1 MRLALYQGP
10 SPAGDVAAAFEA
22 VESALS
28 AASAMRADIAVF
40 PEIFLPGYN
49 VPRPEAQPLDGPWV
63 RRLGAAAREAGVAL
77 VIGMAEQAGGVVYN
91 SAVVLGPD
99 GGLLASYRK
108 LQLFGE
114 REKALYAPGD
124 AYVVFPFRN
133 RRIGLLICYDV
144 EFPEHC
150 RAIARQGAD
159 LVLVP
164 TANMP
169 PFDNVNRVTIAA
181 RALDHGVTLA
191 YCNYC
196 GVEGDLTYVG
206 RSVIAGPDG
215 EPIALAGV
223 EAALL
228 IADLPEPGG
237 AGHPAVTGTLDEL
250 RAIEK
255 RGDGRAALPPTS

>member
-28 AASAMRADIAVF
+28 AASAMNADIAVF

-49 VPRPEAQPLDGPWV
+49 VPAPEAQPLDGGWV
-63 RRLGAAAREAGVAL
+63 GRLRAAARDAGVAL
-77 VIGMAEQAGGVVYN
+77 VIGMAERAGGVTYN
-91 SAVVLGPD
+91 SAVAIGPD
-99 GGLLASYRK
+99 GGLLANYRK
-108 LQLFGE
+108 LQLFGA
-114 REKALYAPGD
+114 REKSLYAPGD

-133 RRIGLLICYDV
+133 RRIGLLICYDI
-144 EFPEHC
+144 EFPEHL
-150 RAIARQGAD
+150 RAIARHGAD

-169 PFDNVNRVTIAA
+169 PFDNVNRITIAA

-215 EPIALAGV
+215 EPIALAGP
-223 EAALL
+223 ETTLL
-228 IADLPEPGG
+228 IADVPEPM
-237 AGHPAVTGTLDEL
+237 AVERPTLTNTLEDL

-255 RGDGRAALPPTS
+255 LGDGSASLPTES